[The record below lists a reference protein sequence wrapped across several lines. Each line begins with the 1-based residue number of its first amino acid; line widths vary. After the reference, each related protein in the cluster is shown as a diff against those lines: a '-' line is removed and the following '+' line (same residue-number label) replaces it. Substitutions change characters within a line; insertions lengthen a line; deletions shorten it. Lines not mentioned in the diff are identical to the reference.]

1 MYPKTFEDLIYEFQK
16 LPGVGNKTAERYSFN
31 VLSWSDEDIDE
42 FSEILKNLKKKVKR
56 CKICGNLSE
65 GELCSF
71 CGNRN
76 RNKNIICVVQ
86 DAKDIVAIESMQ
98 EYEGVY
104 HVLGG
109 VINTQKG
116 ILPNQLNIDK
126 LVNRINQDT
135 QEVILALDPTV
146 EGETTSLYLSKLLD
160 GKCKVSRLAYGIPMG
175 SHLDYADSLTLL
187 KAFEGRKS
195 NK

>member
-42 FSEILKNLKKKVKR
+42 FSGILKNLKKKVKR